1 MLISRLLYI
10 YIIYVNKLIF
20 IIYFNNLFKG
30 NYLPCL
36 DKYNEKTTNEKTI
49 KEKKHE
55 KGQYFT
61 TNTFLKENVY
71 KLIKNNPS
79 IILEPSIG
87 QGDLIDYIKKKKSKI

>member
-1 MLISRLLYI
+1 MSENSTQVQTKPKKVRIKI
-10 YIIYVNKLIF
+10 KKNV
-20 IIYFNNLFKG
+20 
-30 NYLPCL
+30 
-36 DKYNEKTTNEKTI
+36 KTI

-71 KLIKNNPS
+71 KLIENNPS

-87 QGDLIDYIKKKKSKI
+87 QGDLIDYIKKKKNQKLHFIRKK